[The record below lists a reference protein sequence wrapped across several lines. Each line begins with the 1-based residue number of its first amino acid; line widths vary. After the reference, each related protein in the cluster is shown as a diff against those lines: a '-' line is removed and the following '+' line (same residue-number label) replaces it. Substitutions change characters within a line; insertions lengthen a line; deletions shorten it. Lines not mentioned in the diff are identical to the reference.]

1 MTITKTF
8 IQKHIARDCE
18 ARNWDWEDTNE
29 NYEVLIERLKNKWNG
44 WFDGVRVVEK
54 TFDAETFIITTKAI
68 KTFKRESHWD
78 EDTHKWY
85 TEYKYYTNAD
95 KEN

>member
-8 IQKHIARDCE
+8 TQKHIARDCE
-18 ARNWDWEDTNE
+18 ARNWDWVDTNE
-29 NYEVLIERLKNKWNG
+29 NYEVLTKELRDKWNG

-54 TFDAETFIITTKAI
+54 TFDVETFIITTKAI
-68 KTFKRESHWD
+68 KTFKRESYWD
-78 EDTHKWY
+78 WDTNKWY
-85 TEYKYYTNAD
+85 TKYKYYIDTD